1 MRQVIF
7 GLMASLMLGG
17 LANANTPDVYSYKDA
32 SGVTHYTDRWRP
44 GAVLVKAGSATPG
57 RSAPPPATTA
67 TSSTAPQPSNA
78 QRIQDNLNQAA
89 ATREMQADLAKKR
102 AEQCK
107 QATDRYNSQ
116 IAARRLFKKDDKGN
130 QVFYSDAEADA
141 LRVKSRQER
150 DALCGPGR

>member
-57 RSAPPPATTA
+57 RTAPPPATTA

-89 ATREMQADLAKKR
+89 ATREVQADLAKKR

-107 QATDRYNSQ
+107 EATDRYNAQ
-116 IAARRLFKKDDKGN
+116 IAARRLFKKDEKGER
-130 QVFYSDAEADA
+130 VFYSDAEADA
-141 LRVKSRQER
+141 LRVKARQER